1 MCAAHADALAR
12 MGLGTLKHAN
22 PQQVRFCRSR
32 FAASC
37 YNNLKPPL
45 PRLRVCA
52 AHADA
57 LARMGLG
64 TLKHAKPQQVRFCRG
79 RFAASCYNN
88 LRLAAAAA
96 ARVRSTRGCAGAHG
110 PGDIETCKTAASA
123 VLPRP
128 LRGIML

>member
-1 MCAAHADALAR
+1 MWHNNLRPPLPRLRVCAAHADALAR
-12 MGLGTLKHAN
+12 MGLGTLKHAK
-22 PQQVRFCRSR
+22 PQQVRFCRGR

-37 YNNLKPPL
+37 YNNLRPPL

-96 ARVRSTRGCAGAHG
+96 AHRVYNPKHAST
-110 PGDIETCKTAASA
+110 T
-123 VLPRP
+123 V
-128 LRGIML
+128 